1 MKNSTGKRSAAA
13 FKLKPT
19 MVIATQ
25 ATVGAFWALAATG
38 TVFAQAAPSP
48 SAAASSV
55 AAPSEPGAETPMVGG
70 KAPPGVQQVTVTGI
84 RRGIEAAI
92 SVKKNSDQIVEAIS
106 AEDIGKL
113 PDTSIA
119 ESLAHLPGVTAQ
131 RDRNGNATNV
141 NIRGLGPDFNGY
153 LLNGREQT
161 STGDSRAVDLSVY
174 PAELLA
180 GATVYKTG
188 DASLATAGLAGT
200 IDNKLIEPLA
210 FPSRVI
216 AVSGQKGHPSIG
228 LKPHGDENRESIT
241 YVDQFADR
249 KIGLAIGFVR
259 SDGSSTQLGVS
270 SWASTNINAHAVG
283 DDSAITPG
291 TNLPFGGGMGFDTEK
306 LTDKRNGL
314 AAIVELKPNDS
325 FKTEFDVYHAQINT
339 DTHHATLKASL
350 PGDVYDATVDP
361 STHQITSGTYRLGG
375 NPNGLIDYTENIFDD
390 DTLQSFGWR
399 SELKLA
405 DTWRASLD
413 VNHNTA
419 RRIERDIEAYGGI
432 PAADNVSFTLPVGG
446 TVPQITVG
454 SPTSYTDPT
463 NIVIRDQSGWSG
475 INGVPQDGYDKGPT
489 TVDKINAV
497 RMDFTHDLAGNT
509 WFSDLQFGGN
519 LSQRSKDRIATEALI
534 VADTPDGTGT
544 IPFPSGSYTV
554 NNVGGTGFNMLS
566 FNPTASLW
574 PGAKLEPKFNNDILS
589 KTWNVVED
597 VTTAYGKLDIDSEL
611 GSIPLRGNLGLQLV
625 HTNQHSA
632 GFQANAGSDVTL
644 TNPAAGLSTSGTSY
658 TDYLPTLNLVGDL
671 GNGNTLRF
679 GAGVQIARPDMTDM
693 RNSYAVGGNATD
705 KLIEASSGN
714 PYLKP
719 FKAKALDLSY
729 EKYFA
734 NRAYLAS
741 AVFFKKL
748 DTYITQQTSIV
759 DLQQAAAAVGQTVLS
774 DGATSW
780 VGPSTMPVNGH
791 GGNVKGIELSAS
803 LPFNLATH
811 WLDGFGTSLSYSN
824 TTSSIRQPNVIGL
837 NPTQTVPGT
846 GGTIGLPG
854 LSHLN
859 EKVELYFEKWGFSA
873 FVSDTYRSAY
883 IGPVANTTVGG
894 YPTLIN
900 IAAQKWIS
908 AQAGYEFQSGW
919 LKGLGIRLEG
929 NNLNK
934 PKYTEYKGDGTV
946 NTQNVTG
953 ASIDL
958 RVSYKL

>member
-1 MKNSTGKRSAAA
+1 MKNSTGQRSAAA

-19 MVIATQ
+19 IVFAGH
-25 ATVGAFWALAATG
+25 AVAGAYIALAGTG
-38 TVFAQAAPSP
+38 AFAQAEPAAAAPQP
-48 SAAASSV
+48 GAAASG
-55 AAPSEPGAETPMVGG
+55 AASDA
-70 KAPPGVQQVTVTGI
+70 QQVVVTGI

-113 PDTSIA
+113 PDTTVA
-119 ESLAHLPGVTAQ
+119 ESLAHLPGITAQ
-131 RDRNGNATNV
+131 RDRNGLATNV
-141 NIRGLGPDFNGY
+141 NIRGLSSDFNGY

-180 GATVYKTG
+180 GATVYKTS
-188 DASLATAGLAGT
+188 DSSLVSAGLAGT
-200 IDNKLIEPLA
+200 IDNKLIDPLA
-210 FPSRVI
+210 FPDRVI
-216 AVSGQKGHPSIG
+216 AISGQKGHPSIG
-228 LKPHGDENRESIT
+228 LKPHGDNNRESIT
-241 YVDQFADR
+241 YIDQFADR
-249 KIGLAIGFVR
+249 QIGLAIGFVR

-306 LTDKRNGL
+306 YTDKRTGL
-314 AAIVELKPNDS
+314 ATILVFKPNDR
-325 FKTEFDVYHAQINT
+325 FRTELDIYHAQINT

-361 STHQITSGTYRLGG
+361 ATHQITSGTYRLGA

-390 DTLQSFGWR
+390 DSLQSLGWR
-399 SELKLA
+399 SELKLT

-413 VNHNTA
+413 VNQNKA
-419 RRIERDIEAYGGI
+419 RRTERDIEAYAGI
-432 PAADNVSFTLPVGG
+432 TAADNVSFTLPVGG
-446 TVPQITVG
+446 TVPQLTVG
-454 SPTSYTDPT
+454 APTSYTSPGT
-463 NIVIRDQSGWSG
+463 IVIRDQSGWSG
-475 INGVPQDGYDKGPT
+475 ISGVPQDGYDKGPT
-489 TVDKINAV
+489 TIDKISAV
-497 RMDFTHDLAGNT
+497 RLDFTHDLAGSS

-519 LSQRSKDRIATEALI
+519 WSERSKNRTAVEALI
-534 VADTPDGTGT
+534 VADTADGTGT
-544 IPFPSGSYTV
+544 IPFPAGSYV
-554 NNVGGTGFNMLS
+554 VPNVGGTGFDMLS
-566 FNPTASLW
+566 FNPTADLW
-574 PGAKLEPKFNNDILS
+574 PGAKLQPKFNNDILS
-589 KTWNVVED
+589 KSWNVTEN
-597 VTTAYGKLDIDSEL
+597 VTTGYGKLDID
-611 GSIPLRGNLGLQLV
+611 GQVGQIPVRGNVGMQV
-625 HTNQHSA
+625 VYTNQHA
-632 GFQANAGSDVTL
+632 QGFRANAGPDVTL
-644 TNPAAGLSTSGTSY
+644 TNPAAGLSIAGTQY
-658 TDYLPTLNLVGDL
+658 TDYLPSLNLVGDL
-671 GNGNTLRF
+671 GSGNLLRF
-679 GAGVQIARPDMTDM
+679 GASEQIARPDMTDM
-693 RNSYAVGGNATD
+693 RNSLAVGYNNAD
-705 KLIEASSGN
+705 KLEEASGGN

-734 NRAYLAS
+734 GKAYLAG

-759 DLQQAAAAVGQTVLS
+759 DLQQAAAAVGQTALPV
-774 DGATSW
+774 GASGW

-791 GGNVKGIELSAS
+791 GGNVKGFELSAS
-803 LPFNLATH
+803 LPFNLLTRYA
-811 WLDGFGTSLSYSN
+811 DGFGTMLSYSN
-824 TTSSIRQPNVIGL
+824 STSSIRQPNVIGL
-837 NPTQTVPGT
+837 NPTQTVPNT

-854 LSHLN
+854 LSHIN
-859 EKVELYFEKWGFSA
+859 EKIELYFEKWGFSA

-883 IGPVANTTVGG
+883 IGPVTNATVGG

-900 IAAQKWIS
+900 IGSQKWIS
-908 AQAGYEFQSGW
+908 AQVGYEFQSGW
-919 LKGLGIRLEG
+919 LKGLGFRLEG

-946 NTQNVTG
+946 NQQNETG

>member
-19 MVIATQ
+19 MVFAGQ
-25 ATVGAFWALAATG
+25 ATAGAFWALAATG
-38 TVFAQAAPSP
+38 TAFAQAPAAPS
-48 SAAASSV
+48 SAASPV

-70 KAPPGVQQVTVTGI
+70 KAPPGAQQVTVTGI

-92 SVKKNSDQIVEAIS
+92 SVKRNSDQIVEAIS

-113 PDTSIA
+113 PDTTVA

-131 RDRNGNATNV
+131 RDRNGLATNV

-188 DASLATAGLAGT
+188 DASLVTAGLAGT
-200 IDNKLIEPLA
+200 IDNKLIDPLS
-210 FPSRVI
+210 FPNRVI
-216 AVSGQKGHPSIG
+216 AVSGQKGHPSVG
-228 LKPHGDENRESIT
+228 LKPHGDNNRESIT

-283 DDSAITPG
+283 NDSAITPG

-306 LTDKRNGL
+306 YDDKRNGL
-314 AAIVELKPNDS
+314 AVILELKPNDS

-361 STHQITSGTYRLGG
+361 ATHQITSGTYRLGA

-475 INGVPQDGYDKGPT
+475 ISGVPQDGYDKGPT
-489 TVDKINAV
+489 TVDRINAA
-497 RMDFTHDLAGNT
+497 RLDFTHDLAGNT

-534 VADTPDGTGT
+534 VADTPDGTGS
-544 IPFPSGSYTV
+544 IPFPAGSYTV

-566 FNPTASLW
+566 FNPTADLW
-574 PGAKLEPKFNNDILS
+574 PGAKLQPKFNNDILS
-589 KTWNVVED
+589 KTWKVTEE
-597 VTTAYGKLDIDSEL
+597 VTTGYAKLDIDSEVAK
-611 GSIPLRGNLGLQLV
+611 IPLRGNVGVQIV
-625 HTNQHSA
+625 HTNQRSA
-632 GFQANAGSDVTL
+632 GFQANAGADVTL
-644 TNPAAGLSTSGTSY
+644 DNPAGGLTTSGTSF

-671 GNGNTLRF
+671 GNGNTLRL

-693 RNSYAVGGNATD
+693 RNSLAVSYSTTD
-705 KLIEASSGN
+705 KLEEASGGN
-714 PYLKP
+714 PDLKP
-719 FKAKALDLSY
+719 YKAKALDLSY

-734 NRAYLAS
+734 NRAYLAG

-748 DTYITQQTSIV
+748 DTYITQQTAIV
-759 DLQQAAAAVGQTVLS
+759 DLQQAAASVGQTALPP
-774 DGATSW
+774 GATSW
-780 VGPSTMPVNGH
+780 VGTSTTPVNGH

-803 LPFNLATH
+803 LPFNLVTR
-811 WLDGFGTSLSYSN
+811 WLDGFGTALSYSN

-837 NPTQTVPGT
+837 NPTQSVPNT

-854 LSHLN
+854 LSHIN

-908 AQAGYEFQSGW
+908 AQVGYEFQSGW
-919 LKGLGIRLEG
+919 LKGLGFRLEG

-946 NTQNVTG
+946 NSQNETG

>member
-259 SDGSSTQLGVS
+259 ADGSSTQLGVS

-314 AAIVELKPNDS
+314 AAILELKPNDS

-489 TVDKINAV
+489 TIDKINAV

-693 RNSYAVGGNATD
+693 CNSYAVGGNATD